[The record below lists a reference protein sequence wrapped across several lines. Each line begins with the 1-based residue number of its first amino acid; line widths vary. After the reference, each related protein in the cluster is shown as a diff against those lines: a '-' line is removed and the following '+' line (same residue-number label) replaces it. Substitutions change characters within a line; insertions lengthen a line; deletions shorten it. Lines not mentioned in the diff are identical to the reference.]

1 MIRSF
6 LHSFVHQFIHLFNH
20 PFIYSSPP
28 PPPSFSLYIMNALQS
43 GEMAPDVAF
52 QRWTQKRRRATGEED
67 DASSSCFHSSSEEE
81 VLQIAKR
88 TAPVNDVASNGDEG
102 KTINSETLVRR
113 RELRKEFI

>member
-1 MIRSF
+1 
-6 LHSFVHQFIHLFNH
+6 
-20 PFIYSSPP
+20 
-28 PPPSFSLYIMNALQS
+28 MNALQS